1 MSRTHFSI
9 TCFLYLFVLIT
20 VTAAVPPPISL
31 LSPRQQQSNATQ
43 PICSEYSTIAN
54 LSIVG
59 SNSTYRA
66 AYLQASPEGYDP
78 ASAPLDSA
86 IPKLPS
92 FQFNASI
99 NAECGNLTEVA
110 IKGAAT
116 NFTQGVVLQFN
127 INSAVQLKAASLGMA
142 VIMAIVVVMVV
153 DIL

>member
-1 MSRTHFSI
+1 MSRTHFSTI
-9 TCFLYLFVLIT
+9 TCLLFVL
-20 VTAAVPPPISL
+20 VTIASAVPSPLSL
-31 LSPRQQQSNATQ
+31 LSPRQQNSSQ

-54 LSIVG
+54 LSIVA
-59 SNSTYRA
+59 SNATYRA
-66 AYLQASPEGYDP
+66 AYLQASPQGYDP

-86 IPKLPS
+86 LPKLPS

-116 NFTQGVVLQFN
+116 NFTQGQVLQFN
-127 INSAVQLKAASLGMA
+127 INSAVQIRAGSLGMA
-142 VIMAIVVVMVV
+142 VIMAIIVATVV

>member
-1 MSRTHFSI
+1 MSRKHFSTI
-9 TCFLYLFVLIT
+9 TCLLFVLIT
-20 VTAAVPPPISL
+20 IASAVPSPLSL
-31 LSPRQQQSNATQ
+31 LSPRQQQSNQ

-59 SNSTYRA
+59 ANSTYRA
-66 AYLQASPEGYDP
+66 AYLKASPQGYDP

-116 NFTQGVVLQFN
+116 NFTQGQVLQFN
-127 INSAVQLKAASLGMA
+127 INSAVQMRAGSLGMA
-142 VIMAIVVVMVV
+142 VIMAIVVATVM